1 MTRTRKVEKNQR
13 RAPTQARS
21 RATVEAILDAAARII
36 RREGPGA
43 LTTNRIAEVA
53 GVGVG
58 SLYGYFPDK
67 DAIQLAL
74 ARRMLAQGD
83 AAVVEAMAAPSGLSP
98 TRAMVRTILALH
110 AADKALRRA
119 VMSVHIGLGHRGEHG
134 ESTRST
140 VAEIARRLSAQGLVP
155 PDPLRL
161 FIVTRAVLGVA
172 RALVEEPDGAV
183 PDPRVLEDELMDLI
197 RPYLAA
203 PPANAAQRATPPRR
217 VRPLRS
223 G

>member
-1 MTRTRKVEKNQR
+1 VARTRKPEKNQR

-36 RREGPGA
+36 RREGPDA

-67 DAIQLAL
+67 AAIQLCL

-83 AAVVEAMAAPSGLSP
+83 AAVVEAVASPAGLSP
-98 TRAMVRTILALH
+98 TRALVRTILQLH
-110 AADKALRRA
+110 ATDKALRRA

-134 ESTRST
+134 ESTRT
-140 VAEIARRLSAQGLVP
+140 AVANIARQLTARGLVP

-172 RALVEEPDGAV
+172 RALVEEPDGSV

-203 PPANAAQRATPPRR
+203 PPPGVPRHATQSSSR
-217 VRPLRS
+217 
-223 G
+223 